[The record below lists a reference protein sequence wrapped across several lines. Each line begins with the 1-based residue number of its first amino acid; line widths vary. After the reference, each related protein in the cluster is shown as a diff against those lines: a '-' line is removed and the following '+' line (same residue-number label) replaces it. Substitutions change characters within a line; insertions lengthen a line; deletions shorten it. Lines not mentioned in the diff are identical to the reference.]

1 MKTIIS
7 YILIFLLFSEVSIC
21 QHNEPRFNTE
31 ELQFIIGNWTGT
43 INAGVMK
50 FTFVFK
56 FWIDDDK
63 ILKGTLDSPEQD
75 LKDIPV
81 NEIIIKE
88 DSLKLDIRPI
98 QRKYYA
104 VMNKNDKVINGL
116 YIRNGQINFPLLL
129 NKVESEVILKRPQM
143 PKKPYPYKEEEIS
156 FINENDGTR
165 LAGTLTVPDGKAP
178 FPAVILMSGSGAQDR
193 DESEFG
199 HKTFL
204 VIADYLTRSG
214 VAVLRFDDRGVGGS
228 SGDHLQATSKTNSE
242 DIIYATGFIR
252 SRKDINKRKVG
263 LIGHSEGGLIASI
276 VASKCPQ
283 IAYIILLGAP
293 GQSIEENLYKQNEM
307 IRMAEGESANM
318 ISQYNS
324 LQKQIFSIIKEEAN
338 DSVAAE
344 KLRSAYT
351 MNSYHLLSP
360 EQKKNIDARINDL
373 LLTPY
378 FRDIIKCDP
387 SPFLQKV
394 KCPVLAITGEKDL
407 QASPTKN
414 LAAMDEAFKSGGNKN
429 YKLIELPGINHMMQ
443 TCKKG
448 TISEYS
454 DIEETISPLVLNTI
468 SEWILTNTK

>member
-1 MKTIIS
+1 M
-7 YILIFLLFSEVSIC
+7 LFNEVSIC

-56 FWIDDDK
+56 FWIDDNK

-81 NEIIIKE
+81 NEIIIKD
-88 DSLKLDIRPI
+88 DSLKLDIRSI

-129 NKVESEVILKRPQM
+129 NKTESEVILNRPQM
-143 PKKPYPYKEEEIS
+143 PKKPYPYKEEEVS

-165 LAGTLTVPDGKAP
+165 LAGTLTIPNGKAP
-178 FPAVILMSGSGAQDR
+178 FPAVILISGSGAQDR
-193 DESEFG
+193 DESAFG

-214 VAVLRFDDRGVGGS
+214 VAVLRLDDRGVGGS

-242 DIIYATGFIR
+242 DIIYATGLLR
-252 SRKDINKRKVG
+252 SRKDIHKRKVG

-293 GQSIEENLYKQNEM
+293 GTSIEENLYQQNEM
-307 IRMAEGESANM
+307 IRMAEGESSNM
-318 ISQYNS
+318 IGLYNS

-338 DSVAAE
+338 DSVATE

-351 MNSYHLLSP
+351 MNRYQILSP
-360 EQKKNIDARINDL
+360 EQKKNIDTRINDL
-373 LLTPY
+373 LTPY
-378 FRDIIKCDP
+378 FKDIIKCDP
-387 SPFLQKV
+387 SPFLQNV
-394 KCPVLAITGEKDL
+394 KCPVLAITGKKDL
-407 QASPTKN
+407 QASPTIN

-448 TISEYS
+448 TISEYAN
-454 DIEETISPLVLNTI
+454 IEETISPLVLNTI
-468 SEWILTNTK
+468 SQWILTNSK

>member
-7 YILIFLLFSEVSIC
+7 FIFAILLFNVVSIH
-21 QHNEPRFNTE
+21 QNNEPRLNAE
-31 ELQFIIGNWTGT
+31 ELQYIIGNWTGT
-43 INAGVMK
+43 INAGVSK

-56 FWIDDDK
+56 LWIDDYK
-63 ILKGTLDSPEQD
+63 VLKVTLDSPEQD
-75 LKDIPV
+75 LKNIPV
-81 NEIIIKE
+81 NEIIIKD
-88 DSLKLDIRPI
+88 DSLKLDIRSI
-98 QRKYYA
+98 QRRYYA
-104 VMNKNDKVINGL
+104 VMNKNDLVINGL

-129 NKVESEVILKRPQM
+129 KKVESEVILKRPQM

-165 LAGTLTVPDGKAP
+165 LAGTLTIPDGTAP
-178 FPAVILMSGSGAQDR
+178 FPSVILISGSGAQDR
-193 DESEFG
+193 DESFFG

-204 VIADYLTRSG
+204 VIADYLTRNG

-242 DIIYATGFIR
+242 DVIYATGFLR
-252 SRKDINKRKVG
+252 SRNDINKRNVG

-276 VASKCPQ
+276 VASKCPN

-293 GQSIEENLYKQNEM
+293 GTSIEENLYQQNEM
-307 IRMAEGESANM
+307 IRMAEGESSNM
-318 ISQYNS
+318 IGLYNS

-338 DSVAAE
+338 DSVAAV

-351 MNSYHLLSP
+351 MNRYQLLSP
-360 EQKKNIDARINDL
+360 EQKKDIDTRIKD

-378 FRDIIKCDP
+378 FKDIIKCDP
-387 SPFLQKV
+387 SPFLQNV

-407 QASPTKN
+407 QASPTIN

-429 YKLIELPGINHMMQ
+429 YKLIELPRINHMMQ

-448 TISEYS
+448 TISEYAN
-454 DIEETISPLVLNTI
+454 IEETISPLVLNTI
-468 SEWILTNTK
+468 SEWILTNSK

>member
-7 YILIFLLFSEVSIC
+7 SIFTILLFNEVSIC
-21 QHNEPRFNTE
+21 QQNEPVFNHDDQ
-31 ELQFIIGNWTGT
+31 QFFLGNWVGKIHT
-43 INAGVMK
+43 GVMK

-56 FWIDDDK
+56 FWIDDDNT
-63 ILKGTLDSPEQD
+63 LKGTLDSPEQD

-81 NEIIIKE
+81 NEIIIKD
-88 DSLKLDIRPI
+88 DSLKLDIRSI

-104 VMNKNDKVINGL
+104 VMNKNEKVINGC
-116 YIRNGQINFPLLL
+116 YIRNGQINLPLVL
-129 NKVESEVILKRPQM
+129 KKTESEVILNRPQM
-143 PKKPYPYKEEEIS
+143 PIKPYPYKEEEVS

-165 LAGTLTVPDGKAP
+165 LAGTLTIPYGKAP
-178 FPAVILMSGSGAQDR
+178 FPAVILISGSGAQDR
-193 DESEFG
+193 DESVFG
-199 HKTFL
+199 HKIFL

-214 VAVLRFDDRGVGGS
+214 LAVLRFDDRGVGGS
-228 SGDHLQATSKTNSE
+228 SGDHLKATSKTNSE
-242 DIIYATGFIR
+242 DIIYATGFIG
-252 SRKDINKRKVG
+252 SRKDINRSKVG

-293 GQSIEENLYKQNEM
+293 GTSIEENLYQQNEM

-318 ISQYNS
+318 IGLYNS
-324 LQKQIFSIIKEEAN
+324 LQKQIFSIVKEEAN
-338 DSVAAE
+338 DSVAVE
-344 KLRSAYT
+344 KLKSAYT
-351 MNSYHLLSP
+351 MNRYQHLSP
-360 EQKKNIDARINDL
+360 EQKKNIDARINE

-378 FRDIIKCDP
+378 FKDIIKCDP
-387 SPFLQKV
+387 SPFLQNV

-414 LAAMDEAFKSGGNKN
+414 LAAMNEAFQSGKNKN
-429 YKLIELPGINHMMQ
+429 YKLIELHGINHMMQ

-448 TISEYS
+448 TISEYA

>member
-1 MKTIIS
+1 
-7 YILIFLLFSEVSIC
+7 V
-21 QHNEPRFNTE
+21 
-31 ELQFIIGNWTGT
+31 G
-43 INAGVMK
+43 
-50 FTFVFK
+50 
-56 FWIDDDK
+56 
-63 ILKGTLDSPEQD
+63 SPEQD

-81 NEIIIKE
+81 NEIIIKD
-88 DSLKLDIRPI
+88 DSLKLDIRSI

-104 VMNKNDKVINGL
+104 VMNKNDKAINGW
-116 YIRNGQINFPLLL
+116 YIRNGQINLPLFL
-129 NKVESEVILKRPQM
+129 KKTESELILNRPQM
-143 PKKPYPYKEEEIS
+143 PKKPYPYKEEEVS

-165 LAGTLTVPDGKAP
+165 LTGTLTIPDVKAP
-178 FPAVILMSGSGAQDR
+178 FPSVILISGSGAQDR
-193 DESEFG
+193 DESFFG

-204 VIADYLTRSG
+204 VISDYLTRNG

-228 SGDHLQATSKTNSE
+228 SGNHLQATSKTNSE
-242 DIIYATGFIR
+242 DVIYATGFLR
-252 SRKDINKRKVG
+252 SRKDINKRNVG

-276 VASKCPQ
+276 VASRCPQ

-293 GQSIEENLYKQNEM
+293 GTSIEENLYQQNEM
-307 IRMAEGESANM
+307 IRMAEGESSNM
-318 ISQYNS
+318 IELYNS

-351 MNSYHLLSP
+351 MNRYQLFSP
-360 EQKKNIDARINDL
+360 EQKKNIDARIND

-387 SPFLQKV
+387 SPFLQNV

-414 LAAMDEAFKSGGNKN
+414 LAAMDEAFKSGKNKN

-448 TISEYS
+448 TISEYA

>member
-7 YILIFLLFSEVSIC
+7 SIIIIMLFNGVSIC
-21 QHNEPRFNTE
+21 QHNEP
-31 ELQFIIGNWTGT
+31 ELNNEDFQFLIGNWTGT

-63 ILKGTLDSPEQD
+63 TLKGTLDSPEQD

-81 NEIIIKE
+81 NEIIIKD
-88 DSLKLDIRPI
+88 DSLKLDIRSI

-104 VMNKNDKVINGL
+104 VMNNNDKVIDGW
-116 YIRNGQINFPLLL
+116 YIRNGQINLPLVL
-129 NKVESEVILKRPQM
+129 KKTESELILNRPQM
-143 PKKPYPYKEEEIS
+143 PKKPYPYKEEEVT

-165 LAGTLTVPDGKAP
+165 LEGTLTIPDGKVP
-178 FPAVILMSGSGAQDR
+178 FPAVILISGSGAQDR
-193 DESEFG
+193 DESFFG

-204 VIADYLTRSG
+204 VITDYLTRNG

-242 DIIYATGFIR
+242 DIIYATGFLR
-252 SRKDINKRKVG
+252 SRKDIHKRKVG

-293 GQSIEENLYKQNEM
+293 GTSIEENLYQQNEM
-307 IRMAEGESANM
+307 IRMAEGESSNM
-318 ISQYNS
+318 IGLYNS

-351 MNSYHLLSP
+351 MNRYHLLSP
-360 EQKKNIDARINDL
+360 EQKKNIDTRINDL
-373 LLTPY
+373 LTPY
-378 FRDIIKCDP
+378 FKDIIKCDP
-387 SPFLQKV
+387 SPFLQNV
-394 KCPVLAITGEKDL
+394 KCPVLAITGKKDL
-407 QASPTKN
+407 QASPTIN

-448 TISEYS
+448 TISEYAN
-454 DIEETISPLVLNTI
+454 IEETISPLVLNTI
-468 SEWILTNTK
+468 SQWILTNSK

>member
-7 YILIFLLFSEVSIC
+7 SILIFLLFNEVSIC

-31 ELQFIIGNWTGT
+31 ELQFIIGNWAGT

-50 FTFVFK
+50 FSFVFK

-81 NEIIIKE
+81 NEIIIKD
-88 DSLKLDIRPI
+88 DSLKLDIRSI

-104 VMNKNDKVINGL
+104 VMNKNDTVIDGL

-129 NKVESEVILKRPQM
+129 KKIESEVILNRPQM

-165 LAGTLTVPDGKAP
+165 LAGTLTIPDGKAP
-178 FPAVILMSGSGAQDR
+178 FPSVILISGSGAQDR
-193 DESEFG
+193 DESFFG

-204 VIADYLTRSG
+204 VIADYLTRNG

-242 DIIYATGFIR
+242 DVIYATGFLR
-252 SRKDINKRKVG
+252 SRKDINKRNVG

-293 GQSIEENLYKQNEM
+293 GTSIEENLYQQNEM
-307 IRMAEGESANM
+307 IRMAEGESSNM
-318 ISQYNS
+318 IELYNS

-344 KLRSAYT
+344 KLRSVYT
-351 MNSYHLLSP
+351 MNRYQLFSP
-360 EQKKNIDARINDL
+360 EQKKNIDAKIND

-414 LAAMDEAFKSGGNKN
+414 LAALDEAFKSGKNKN

-448 TISEYS
+448 TISEYFE
-454 DIEETISPLVLNTI
+454 IEETISPLVLNTV
-468 SEWILTNTK
+468 SEWILTNSK

>member
-1 MKTIIS
+1 MKAIIS
-7 YILIFLLFSEVSIC
+7 SVLIILLFNEVSIC
-21 QHNEPRFNTE
+21 QHNEPELNNE
-31 ELQFIIGNWTGT
+31 ELQFLIGNWTGT

-56 FWIDDDK
+56 FWMDDDK
-63 ILKGTLDSPEQD
+63 TLKGTLDSPEQD

-81 NEIIIKE
+81 NEIITKD
-88 DSLKLDIRPI
+88 DSLKLDISSI
-98 QRKYYA
+98 QRKYNA
-104 VMNKNDKVINGL
+104 IMNKNDMVINGW
-116 YIRNGQINFPLLL
+116 YIRNGQINFPLVL
-129 NKVESEVILKRPQM
+129 KKTESGVILNRPQT
-143 PKKPYPYKEEEIS
+143 PKKPYPYKEEEVT
-156 FINENDGTR
+156 FINKNDGIR
-165 LAGTLTVPDGKAP
+165 LEGTLTIPDGKVP
-178 FPAVILMSGSGAQDR
+178 FPAVILISGSGAQDR
-193 DESEFG
+193 DESFFG

-204 VIADYLTRSG
+204 VIADYLTRNG
-214 VAVLRFDDRGVGGS
+214 FAVLRFDDRGVGGS

-242 DIIYATGFIR
+242 DIIYAIGFLK
-252 SRKDINKRKVG
+252 SRKDIHKRKVG

-293 GQSIEENLYKQNEM
+293 GTSIEENLYQQNEM
-307 IRMAEGESANM
+307 IRMAEGESSST
-318 ISQYNS
+318 IGLYNS

-351 MNSYHLLSP
+351 MNRYQLLSP
-360 EQKKNIDARINDL
+360 EQKKNIDTRINDL
-373 LLTPY
+373 LTPY
-378 FRDIIKCDP
+378 FKDIIKCDP
-387 SPFLQKV
+387 SPFLQNV

-407 QASPTKN
+407 QASPTIN

-429 YKLIELPGINHMMQ
+429 YKLIELPRINHMMQ

-448 TISEYS
+448 TISEYA

-468 SEWILTNTK
+468 SEWILTNSK